1 MYIATNE
8 ETVSRHNIINIM
20 PQGIRKFMYNVNLD
34 EAEEIRIIQGSP
46 MYIRYPDGDYF
57 PSTKGVLSKSVQN
70 GIIVLKKHIDE
81 MLERISK
88 SSLYSVKDE
97 IKNGYIT
104 IDGGHRV
111 GITGTAVTECGDIE
125 FIKNISAMNIRLA
138 SEIIGASDSIIDE
151 IIKDGIINNV
161 LIISPPGCGKTT
173 LLRDIARNISNR
185 GYCVG
190 IADERCE
197 IAAMHNGESGF
208 NLGYRTAVLDNC
220 LKSDAM
226 EMLLRSMSPDVILT
240 DELGT
245 KEDAKAAF
253 DVLNSG
259 VSVIAS
265 AHGRNIKQIMNR
277 TAVRDIMP
285 LFDVI
290 IILSKRNGAGTIES
304 VIRNGEYD

>member
-57 PSTKGVLSKSVQN
+57 PTTKGVLSKSVQN

-81 MLERISK
+81 MLERITK

-111 GITGTAVTECGDIE
+111 GITGTAVTEGGDIE

-265 AHGRNIKQIMNR
+265 AHGRDIKQIMNR

-285 LFDVI
+285 LFDII

>member
-57 PSTKGVLSKSVQN
+57 PTTKGVLSKSVQN
-70 GIIVLKKHIDE
+70 GIIVLKKHIEE

-111 GITGTAVTECGDIE
+111 GITGTAVTECGGIE

-265 AHGRNIKQIMNR
+265 AHGRDIKQIMNR
-277 TAVRDIMP
+277 TAVRDIIP

>member
-57 PSTKGVLSKSVQN
+57 PTTKGVLSKSVQN

-81 MLERISK
+81 MLERITK

-111 GITGTAVTECGDIE
+111 GITGTAVTEGGDIE

-265 AHGRNIKQIMNR
+265 AHGRDIKQIMNR
-277 TAVRDIMP
+277 TAIRDIMP

>member
-57 PSTKGVLSKSVQN
+57 PTTKGVLSKSVQN

-81 MLERISK
+81 MLERITK

-111 GITGTAVTECGDIE
+111 GITGTAVTEGGDIE

-151 IIKDGIINNV
+151 LIKDGIINNV

-265 AHGRNIKQIMNR
+265 AHGRDIKQIMNR

-285 LFDVI
+285 LFDII

>member
-57 PSTKGVLSKSVQN
+57 PTTKGVLSKSVQN

-81 MLERISK
+81 MLERITK

-111 GITGTAVTECGDIE
+111 GITGTAVTEGGDIE

-151 IIKDGIINNV
+151 IIKDGIIKNV

-197 IAAMHNGESGF
+197 IEAMHNGESGF

-265 AHGRNIKQIMNR
+265 AHGRDIKQIMNR

-285 LFDVI
+285 LFDII

>member
-57 PSTKGVLSKSVQN
+57 PTTKGVLSKSVQN

-81 MLERISK
+81 MLERITK

-111 GITGTAVTECGDIE
+111 GITGTAVTEGGDIE

-265 AHGRNIKQIMNR
+265 AHGRDIKQIMNR

>member
-57 PSTKGVLSKSVQN
+57 PTTKGVLSKSVQN

-111 GITGTAVTECGDIE
+111 GITGTAVTEGGDIE

-265 AHGRNIKQIMNR
+265 AHGRDIKQIMNR

>member
-57 PSTKGVLSKSVQN
+57 PTTKGVLSKSVQN

-81 MLERISK
+81 MLERITK

-111 GITGTAVTECGDIE
+111 GITGTAVTEGGDIE
-125 FIKNISAMNIRLA
+125 FIKNISAINIRLA

-151 IIKDGIINNV
+151 IIKDGIIKNV

-265 AHGRNIKQIMNR
+265 AHGRDIKQIMNR

-285 LFDVI
+285 LFDII